1 VRKITMKTT
10 ISIGNKSL
18 GGAAQFVRA
27 AVALTALALASAAQG
42 QALDAAEV
50 QLRGADTEINIRF
63 ATQILYLRHNPREEG
78 RSVRIYLRLVGIG
91 LQESDLTPDSRRLP
105 PLGPAPAATVSFPE
119 PDGSLSV
126 TFDQSIRFSVS
137 PGTDGRS
144 ISILIPARP
153 GG

>member
-1 VRKITMKTT
+1 MKTT
-10 ISIGNKSL
+10 IRIGNMSL
-18 GGAAQFVRA
+18 GWMAQFVRA
-27 AVALTALALASAAQG
+27 ALALATLAFASAAQG
-42 QALDAAEV
+42 QALDVAEV
-50 QLRGADTEINIRF
+50 QLRGADTEITIRF

-105 PLGPAPAATVSFPE
+105 PLGSAPAATVSFPE
-119 PDGSLSV
+119 PDGALSV
-126 TFDQSIRFSVS
+126 TFDQSTRFSVS

-144 ISILIPARP
+144 ISIVIPARP